1 MAARKTYIQESFI
14 FAETSATLTPDCD
27 HQDGTQDGARD
38 GTTDGTGDENVSPE
52 GEPCL
57 FGPLQLTVSVGVS
70 DGQLSFLAPP
80 APSGDGAEAQTAD
93 SGEPPL
99 VWNSLDE
106 LARTVKACT
115 ACRLRAGCTQ
125 VVFGEGSPR
134 AAVMFVGEGPGET
147 EDQLGRPF
155 VGRAGQLLDQI
166 LTASGFNREEVYIT
180 NTVKCR
186 PPGNRQPD
194 PSEAQT
200 CLPWLRAQ
208 MRLIRPKLVVCLGA
222 AATATLLDPKLRIT
236 AARGKW
242 HERNGMRY
250 MPTFHPAALL
260 RDPSK
265 KRPVWE
271 DMKKVRAEYERLRG
285 KGGAER

>member
-1 MAARKTYIQESFI
+1 MAARKAYIQESFV
-14 FAETSATLTPDCD
+14 FAETGSAITSDGN
-27 HQDGTQDGARD
+27 QDGRVDDTA
-38 GTTDGTGDENVSPE
+38 DETVSDA
-52 GEPCL
+52 GELVL
-57 FGPLQLTVSVGVS
+57 FGPPQVGLS
-70 DGQLSFLAPP
+70 DGQLSFLPHETTPPGSAGAP
-80 APSGDGAEAQTAD
+80 QTAEPD
-93 SGEPPL
+93 EPPL
-99 VWNSLDE
+99 AWTSLEE
-106 LARTVKACT
+106 LGRAVRACT
-115 ACRLRAGCTQ
+115 ACQLRAGCTQ
-125 VVFGEGSPR
+125 VVFGEGNPR

-155 VGRAGQLLDQI
+155 VGRAGQLLDRI
-166 LTASGFNREEVYIT
+166 LTASGFDREEVYIT

-222 AATATLLDPKLRIT
+222 AATGTLLDPKLRIT

-242 HERNGMRY
+242 HDRNGMRY

-285 KGGAER
+285 RDADR